1 MRTHSTHQRSGRR
14 MAADEDGPGRDSFF
28 AKEENP
34 FKEIDEQRQ
43 APIVEGGDE
52 LETNVDKL

>member
-1 MRTHSTHQRSGRR
+1 

-34 FKEIDEQRQ
+34 FKEIDERRQ